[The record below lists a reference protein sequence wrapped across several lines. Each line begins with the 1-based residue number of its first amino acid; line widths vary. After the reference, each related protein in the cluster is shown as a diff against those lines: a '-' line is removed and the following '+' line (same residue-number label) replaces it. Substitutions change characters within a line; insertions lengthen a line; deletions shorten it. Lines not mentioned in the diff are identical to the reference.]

1 MNDVPSSDNKLDF
14 KNLPARVLIVDDSP
28 PDAHIV
34 KHSVTRLEL
43 NGVEIFCAETV
54 TEALEILEGRAID
67 ICISDYHLSPTET
80 SLDLLRAA
88 RHHGIKIPFVSVTGR
103 TDEDSLAH
111 ELLSAGFDDVLHKDD
126 VLDANLYRI
135 IRNAWLR
142 NQHTQTLE
150 DRAGTD
156 ELTGLD
162 NRRSMMRRIDVEFTR
177 SKRINIPFSILYM
190 DLNRF
195 KQLNDQYG
203 HAAGDAAL
211 IYFAK
216 ILRSVTRE
224 SDGLARLG
232 GDEFV
237 IVAPNCSN
245 EMARNLSVK
254 LQRVLAQTPLQI
266 QKEQV
271 ALGASIGVA
280 TYDADSEFKSPEEL
294 LKFADQAMYQ
304 NKRTPDK
311 D

>member
-232 GDEFV
+232 GDEFGV
-237 IVAPNCSN
+237 ILAQASPEVAAEKAASLSALIATTPLDW
-245 EMARNLSVK
+245 EGTAITLSVSYGVYSFSGK
-254 LQRVLAQTPLQI
+254 EDAGEALQR
-266 QKEQV
+266 
-271 ALGASIGVA
+271 
-280 TYDADSEFKSPEEL
+280 
-294 LKFADQAMYQ
+294 ADQAMYAQ
-304 NKRTPDK
+304 KNNRAVGD
-311 D
+311 